1 MKLPFHFIFIY
12 FCFCFFVWGGGV
24 LLEPPDVR
32 NWFLSYEYESPVL
45 GTIDGFKD
53 PVTRDS
59 GCFVSKESTKETE
72 NHIITS
78 EVLET
83 ECIYLIIHKVRVS
96 FI

>member
-1 MKLPFHFIFIY
+1 M
-12 FCFCFFVWGGGV
+12 